1 MKRIKKYIKI
11 ALFCTTTLIIKG
23 NGVAQGMPVYDNVNF
38 ISFAKQLLEAGKQ
51 TSNIIKTMKFLKQQK
66 ENIEKVSK
74 AVEQLKTVRNMIRN
88 NERLYNMVRND
99 LRNILNSPYIRADE
113 VERVS
118 ESFNRIIE
126 NSMSDLEMI
135 NELLSSGHLKLSD
148 ADRMK
153 AIDEREARSRE
164 MVVEIERK
172 TQRYRDIIA
181 FRELQDRINNR
192 ETNY

>member
-1 MKRIKKYIKI
+1 MLSGR
-11 ALFCTTTLIIKG
+11 AA
-23 NGVAQGMPVYDNVNF
+23 AQGMPVYDNVNF

-74 AVEQLKTVRNMIRN
+74 AIEQLKTVRNMIRN
-88 NERLYNMVRND
+88 NERLYNMVRED
-99 LRNILNSPYIRADE
+99 LRSILNSPYIRPEE
-113 VERVS
+113 VDRVS
-118 ESFNRIIE
+118 QSFNRIIE
-126 NSMSDLEMI
+126 NSMSDLETI

-153 AIDEREARSRE
+153 AINEREARSRE
-164 MVVEIERK
+164 MVTEIERK

-192 ETNY
+192 EINY

>member
-1 MKRIKKYIKI
+1 MKTIKKYLKI
-11 ALFCTTTLIIKG
+11 VLFCAGMLLIKG

-74 AVEQLKTVRNMIRN
+74 AIEQLKTVRSMIRN
-88 NERLYNMVRND
+88 NERLYNMVRED
-99 LRNILNSPYIRADE
+99 LRSILESPYIRGDE

-118 ESFNRIIE
+118 QSFERIIE
-126 NSMSDLEMI
+126 NSMDDLEI
-135 NELLSSGHLKLSD
+135 ISELLSSGHLKLSD
-148 ADRMK
+148 ADRMR

-164 MVVEIERK
+164 MVVQIERK
-172 TQRYRDIIA
+172 TARYRDIIA
-181 FRELQDRINNR
+181 LRELQDKINNR
-192 ETNY
+192 GTSY

>member
-11 ALFCTTTLIIKG
+11 ALFCVGMLIIKG

-74 AVEQLKTVRNMIRN
+74 AIEQLKTVRNMIRN
-88 NERLYNMVRND
+88 NERLYNMVRED
-99 LRNILNSPYIRADE
+99 LRSILNSPYIRPDE

-126 NSMSDLEMI
+126 NSMSDLEMVS
-135 NELLSSGHLKLSD
+135 ELLSSGHLKLSD

-181 FRELQDRINNR
+181 FRELQDRINDR

>member
-1 MKRIKKYIKI
+1 MKTVKKYLKI
-11 ALFCTTTLIIKG
+11 VLFCAGMLITSG
-23 NGVAQGMPVYDNVNF
+23 RAAAQGMPVYDNVNF

-99 LRNILNSPYIRADE
+99 LRSILNSPYIRADE

-118 ESFNRIIE
+118 QSFNRIIE
-126 NSMSDLEMI
+126 NSMNDLEMI

-153 AIDEREARSRE
+153 AIAEREARSRE

-172 TQRYRDIIA
+172 TQRYLDIIA
-181 FRELQDRINNR
+181 FRELQDRINDR